1 MASEYG
7 ELVNLDN
14 LHYAKV
20 LNDTADSY
28 QTGTNKYL
36 APAAEMKKEAKV
48 DTTPRYYDGK
58 AMFSSSSE
66 AFTNITLTVSGVP
79 SRLAAELTGKPYDAA
94 RGIMIDTGNM
104 SNAPYCALSARA
116 ELGDSGYRYYQFLKG
131 KFSLGAETAKTKQ
144 DKVTASTV
152 ELTYTGLVTIH
163 EFTMPDN
170 TKKGIKGV
178 QADTTDAAFAG
189 ADAWFS
195 QVQTPETLGK
205 PGALAM
211 TSVPLDKATGVLESV
226 KPVLTFSN
234 AIAADA
240 VTVIEADGTLV
251 AADKS
256 YDSTGKV
263 LTLTPTATLTSG
275 AAYSIIVAGVKDVY
289 GQMLA
294 ATAIKFTI
302 AS

>member
-1 MASEYG
+1 MSSEYG

-20 LNDTADSY
+20 LNDSAGAY
-28 QTGTNKYL
+28 QTGPNKYL

-66 AFTNITLTVSGVP
+66 ASTDITLTVSGVP

-94 RGIMIDTGNM
+94 RGLMIDTGDV
-104 SNAPYCALSARA
+104 SGAPDYALSARA
-116 ELGDSGYRYYQFLKG
+116 ELGDGGYRYYQFLKG
-131 KFSLGAETAKTKQ
+131 KFSLGAETAKTKE
-144 DKVTASTV
+144 DKVTASTT

-163 EFTMPDN
+163 EFTMPDGG
-170 TKKGIKGV
+170 KKSAKGV

-189 ADAWFS
+189 ADAWFA

-205 PGALAM
+205 PGALTM
-211 TSVPLDKATGVLESV
+211 TSSPADEATGVVATV
-226 KPVLTFSN
+226 KPTLTFSN
-234 AIAADA
+234 ALAADA
-240 VTVIEADGTLV
+240 VTLMKSDGTLV
-251 AADKS
+251 AADKA

-263 LTLTPTATLTSG
+263 LTISPAAAFTSG
-275 AAYSIIVAGVKDVY
+275 VAYSIIVAGVADVY
-289 GQMLA
+289 GQSLDPA
-294 ATAIKFTI
+294 VIKFTV
-302 AS
+302 A